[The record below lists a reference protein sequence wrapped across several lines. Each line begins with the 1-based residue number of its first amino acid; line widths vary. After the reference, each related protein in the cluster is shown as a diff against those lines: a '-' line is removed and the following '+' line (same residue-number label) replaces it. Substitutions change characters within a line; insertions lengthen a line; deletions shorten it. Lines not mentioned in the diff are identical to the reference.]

1 MKRRIAIPFLTD
13 VNVPDSVGNILIS
26 GGHDV
31 VRVRDVMAI
40 DAADPVVAEAAI
52 RAGRMLIS
60 WDKDFHHQRFMK
72 PRFKQLSRIGFC
84 CPEPD
89 GANRLKTVLDIV
101 EFTVSRANG
110 SPITI
115 RIAKDKILVTC

>member
-1 MKRRIAIPFLTD
+1 MKRRIVIPFLTD
-13 VNVPDSVGNILIS
+13 VNVPDSVGNLLLS

-31 VRVRDVMAI
+31 ARVRDVMAI
-40 DAADPVVAEAAI
+40 EAADPVVAEAAI
-52 RAGRMLIS
+52 RSGRILIS

-72 PRFKQLSRIGFC
+72 PRFRQLSRIGFS

-89 GANRLKTVLDIV
+89 GAFRLKAVLDFV
-101 EFTVSRANG
+101 EFAVSRANG

-115 RIAKDKILVTC
+115 RIARDKILVTC